1 MKLLLLKILLQRRAR
16 DEGFTLPMVI
26 ALGLVMILLGAVS
39 ITIAHEENVTAIS
52 QNSRSDALAIAE
64 IGVAR
69 YREMLD
75 KNRNLA
81 IYNRAEWTSNNVGGV
96 NVIGQ
101 NCDVISATGNGWASN
116 EPANTT
122 FNAANWRAVNL
133 NETIVGRDLN
143 NNGDNTDTDA
153 IIGWYKIVNYEYDND
168 KTLGDGDDNG
178 NNFSQ
183 LSDANVDDDSSVL
196 KVPVNSITDEN
207 DIDDDGQSDT
217 KGILTVKGRSSDG
230 SEAQIEVEIPIR
242 INLDDMTNLA
252 PALWIGNSG
261 ISTVNL
267 GTLTI
272 GNGNVVIKD
281 QAVTSTTPATDGC
294 RSFSAL
300 ATANRP
306 VISDSRDL
314 PPIQKIV
321 DDVTSARTDLTTAS
335 GSPINNP
342 IVSSGEVSFGATT
355 HKPYNPDSNTSNCPN
370 IKLCRYYY
378 DLPTSGAAYPGTE
391 NTNLLTDG
399 IARTTL
405 LLDRPLSISATSQD
419 VRVGSTSTI
428 SNSDAFEIYVKDN
441 DTVTTNFSTNT
452 ITINA
457 DSGRTVTINSF
468 IHAPQSRLTITGT
481 GTVNINGSVW
491 VKDFVNTTAT
501 VNISPDLVSREPTP
515 SDSSTSGRSYRFY
528 STTASRTPKP
538 ITGSP
543 TNWKTEEVN

>member
-1 MKLLLLKILLQRRAR
+1 MKLLLLKILLQRRGR

-64 IGVAR
+64 VGVAR
-69 YREMLD
+69 YRELLD
-75 KNRNLA
+75 RNRVL
-81 IYNRAEWTSNNVGGV
+81 
-96 NVIGQ
+96 
-101 NCDVISATGNGWASN
+101 
-116 EPANTT
+116 
-122 FNAANWRAVNL
+122 AVN
-133 NETIVGRDLN
+133 
-143 NNGDNTDTDA
+143 
-153 IIGWYKIVNYEYDND
+153 
-168 KTLGDGDDNG
+168 
-178 NNFSQ
+178 
-183 LSDANVDDDSSVL
+183 DSSVWGAQTQVCNSDISSF
-196 KVPVNSITDEN
+196 VPGATPQTLVDSQDLDNDGNTTESIGTYSLVSYDYTN
-207 DIDDDGQSDT
+207 DNPSATAIANGTFNMTNDT
-217 KGILTVKGRSSDG
+217 ANNNARGILTVKGRAG
-230 SEAQIEVEIPIR
+230 TATNNKGEAQIKVDIPIR
-242 INLDDMTNLA
+242 INLNDMSNLA

-261 ISTVNL
+261 ITSL

-281 QAVTSTTPATDGC
+281 QAVLTGTTRDGCRDFSTVASTTP
-294 RSFSAL
+294 R
-300 ATANRP
+300 RP

-321 DDVTSARTDLTTAS
+321 DDVTNARTALTTAS

-342 IVSSGEVSFGATT
+342 IVSSGQVLFGATT

-378 DLPTSGAAYPGTE
+378 DLPTSGAAYPGTA

-419 VRVGSTSTI
+419 VKIGSTSTI

-441 DTVTTNFSTNT
+441 DTVTTNLSTNT

-457 DSGRTVTINSF
+457 DSGRTVTINGF
-468 IHAPQSRLTITGT
+468 IHAPQSLLTITGT
-481 GTVNINGSVW
+481 GIVNINGSVW
-491 VKDFVNTTAT
+491 VKDFEKSSGST
-501 VNISPDLVSREPTP
+501 VNISPDMISREPTP
-515 SDSSTSGRSYRFY
+515 SDSSTSGRAYRFY

-543 TNWKTEEVN
+543 TNWKTEQVN